1 MKTKAAIQVTPDQR
15 LIVDELELPNPNSDE
30 VIVKLIS
37 SGVCYSQIHQMHN
50 IDLPRPMVLGHE
62 GTGVVTH
69 VGSNVSDMKEGD
81 YAIVTWVSRTPVKG
95 LPVSQPTGATYAGK
109 PVIGDGNV
117 YTWSEDVLT
126 FANHVVPISKDYATD
141 VSCIVGCA
149 VLTGAGAVMHT
160 AQVHPGNSVAVYGV
174 GGVGL
179 STICT
184 VALMEAYP
192 VIAVDLDDDKL
203 EFAQQFGATHLVNS
217 SRVDPVE
224 AIQDISGGG
233 VDYAFDA
240 VGVRTTNEQI
250 LPSTR
255 GGGPGAGNLGSVAV
269 LVGVPGAEMMANP
282 GHFLYY
288 QRQFRGSLGATYPDK
303 EFGMFL
309 RWSQEGKLPLDKM
322 VTRRYRP
329 DQINDACDAL
339 EKGEILGRAIVQYQ

>member
-1 MKTKAAIQVTPDQR
+1 MKTRGVIQVASDQG
-15 LIVDELELPNPNSDE
+15 LIVDELELPNPKSNQ

-37 SGVCYSQIHQMHN
+37 SGVCYSQIHQIHN

-62 GTGVVTH
+62 GTGIVTH
-69 VGSNVSDMKEGD
+69 VGSNVSDIKEGD
-81 YAIVTWVSRTPVKG
+81 YALVTWVSRTPSRG
-95 LPVSQPTGATYAGK
+95 LPASQPTGATYNGK
-109 PVIGDGNV
+109 LVIGDGDV
-117 YTWSEDVLT
+117 YTWNEDVLT
-126 FANHVVPISKDYATD
+126 FADHVVPISKDYATD

-160 AQVHPGNSVAVYGV
+160 AHVHPGDSVAVYGV

-179 STICT
+179 SAICT
-184 VALMEAYP
+184 AALMLAYP

-203 EFAQQFGATHLVNS
+203 QFARQFGATHLVNAAK
-217 SRVDPVE
+217 VDPVE

-255 GGGPGAGNLGSVAV
+255 GGGPGAANLGGVAV
-269 LVGVPGAEMMANP
+269 LIGIPGTEMMTNP
-282 GHFLYY
+282 GLFMYY

-303 EFGMFL
+303 EFDMLL
-309 RWSQEGKLPLDKM
+309 RWYQEGKLPLDKM
-322 VTRRYRP
+322 VTRRYRL
-329 DQINDACDAL
+329 DQINEACDAL
-339 EKGEILGRAIVQYQ
+339 GRGEILGRAIIQYP